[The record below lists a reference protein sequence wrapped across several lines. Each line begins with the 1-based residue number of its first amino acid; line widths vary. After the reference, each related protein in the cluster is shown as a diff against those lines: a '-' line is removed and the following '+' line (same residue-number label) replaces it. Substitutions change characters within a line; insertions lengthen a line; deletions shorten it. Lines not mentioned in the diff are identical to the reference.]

1 MTTRSNAAKVPNAE
15 GIIADINIGRFLNNE
30 QNRNLSQVSKAFNQ
44 AFFNNLK
51 FNLKCADAQEL
62 QKELQGMRKEPEPCK
77 NTAKVIFNPEKGM
90 QRAIMCAIMSVD
102 QKLHVYVNTGDL
114 ETFLASESV
123 KCFDKN
129 YALELTLLYPTQQT
143 PPSKPEQLYCHGD
156 FHALAL
162 TCVDT
167 KELEKM
173 RQSKSL
179 ECRNG
184 TRVWYNPEENM
195 RYAIMCAIISVDQ
208 TLHLYVNQ
216 EHLTQFLS
224 SESVKC
230 FDSNYALEL
239 TLLYPVA
246 QQDPPLRPEELRCAG
261 GFRPLKVASA
271 RHGRL
276 QNQEGVQVV
285 RFTGN
290 TYVDEGA
297 FDFNESLMELWDVNT
312 IEDIHFGAFRYCS
325 ALAQLGDLS
334 ALKTIGDCAFE
345 YTRLAKLGDMPSLT
359 TIGERAFQ
367 ETPLTQLGDMKNL
380 TTIGNSA
387 FADTQLTQL
396 RDMPLLTTIGD
407 FAFLRTPLEK
417 LGHMKNLTTIGY
429 SAFAHTPLEK
439 LGDLSALKTIG
450 KMAFEDTRL
459 TQLCTIPL
467 LTTIGESA
475 FEGCEQL
482 EIVHLPKALKFVD
495 KDAFLKCPLGHLTV
509 QPGINFEC
517 RCANL
522 TNMLRR
528 TQQPIQVRVRDDYF
542 HIRAEYD

>member
-1 MTTRSNAAKVPNAE
+1 MTTRPKAAKVSNVTTRSPTRTINFLTTPDPIGFYLENA
-15 GIIADINIGRFLNNE
+15 DK
-30 QNRNLSQVSKAFNQ
+30 RNLRLVSKGFDR
-44 AFFNNLK
+44 AFFD
-51 FNLKCADAQEL
+51 NLKCADAQEL
-62 QKELQGMRKEPEPCK
+62 QEELQAMRNEPEPCK
-77 NTAKVIFNPEKGM
+77 NTAKVIYNPKKGM

-261 GFRPLKVASA
+261 GFRALKGGWA
-271 RHGRL
+271 RNGRL
-276 QNQEGVQVV
+276 SRGREGVQVV
-285 RFTGN
+285 RFTGSKQVAN
-290 TYVDEGA
+290 RA
-297 FDFNESLMELWDVNT
+297 FLGNESLMELLDVNT
-312 IEDIHFGAFRYCS
+312 IEDIDRGAFWHCRQIT
-325 ALAQLGDLS
+325 QLGDMRSLTTIGEVAFCHTPLEQLGQMPELKTIGRS
-334 ALKTIGDCAFE
+334 AFFGTQLTQLGDMRSLTTIGEWAFRGTPLTKLGNMDSLTTIGDCAFE
-345 YTRLAKLGDMPSLT
+345 RCERL
-359 TIGERAFQ
+359 
-367 ETPLTQLGDMKNL
+367 
-380 TTIGNSA
+380 NSVHLPK
-387 FADTQLTQL
+387 T
-396 RDMPLLTTIGD
+396 
-407 FAFLRTPLEK
+407 LENVGG
-417 LGHMKNLTTIGY
+417 L
-429 SAFAHTPLEK
+429 
-439 LGDLSALKTIG
+439 
-450 KMAFEDTRL
+450 
-459 TQLCTIPL
+459 
-467 LTTIGESA
+467 A
-475 FEGCEQL
+475 FEGC
-482 EIVHLPKALKFVD
+482 
-495 KDAFLKCPLGHLTV
+495 PLGDLTV
-509 QPGINFEC
+509 QSGANFEC

-522 TNMLRR
+522 ANRLR
-528 TQQPIQVRVRDDYF
+528 QLDG
-542 HIRAEYD
+542 IRRIVVTGGVPLQH